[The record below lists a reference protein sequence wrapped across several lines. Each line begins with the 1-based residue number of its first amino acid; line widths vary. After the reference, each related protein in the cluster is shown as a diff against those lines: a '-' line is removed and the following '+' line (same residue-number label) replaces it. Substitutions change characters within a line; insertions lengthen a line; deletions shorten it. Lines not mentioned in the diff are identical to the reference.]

1 MNGVA
6 CDGVCGDIRDV
17 GCVVLTKCAAPAGN
31 LNAGKL
37 LTPNV
42 SSGVRICMTNVLGII
57 ALTIRG

>member
-1 MNGVA
+1 MN
-6 CDGVCGDIRDV
+6 DGTGGDL
-17 GCVVLTKCAAPAGN
+17 GNTGNAENAKCAAPAGN

-42 SSGVRICMTNVLGII
+42 SSGVRICMTNVLGIM